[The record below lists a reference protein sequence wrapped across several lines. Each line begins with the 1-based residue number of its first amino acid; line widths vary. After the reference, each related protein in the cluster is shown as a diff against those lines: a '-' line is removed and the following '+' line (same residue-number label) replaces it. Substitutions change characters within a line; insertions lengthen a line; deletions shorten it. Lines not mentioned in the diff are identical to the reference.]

1 MSNPSGEEF
10 IRAALLFGLP
20 ALLQRGHEQ
29 EQKRENA
36 RNRIR
41 EAAKKDELTTRK
53 NILVERVMIAIERL
67 KSANDKEI
75 AQARLNQILH
85 TDLSKV
91 PEYEQLVD
99 SWYPETIARVPVTS
113 YRPISNVVFPLHQTQ
128 LPGSIGL
135 SNMLF
140 PIPQPQQRPA
150 PIVKEDEKKI
160 NVSKFSELERLAD
173 DIKSGNLTCAICLE
187 KFDKNDK
194 DVEIRRCLH
203 AFHKKCLTTWENT
216 GRTNGKVCPTCRQ

>member
-20 ALLQRGHEQ
+20 ALLQRGREQ
-29 EQKRENA
+29 EQKREHI
-36 RNRIR
+36 IR
-41 EAAKKDELTTRK
+41 ESAKKDELTTRK
-53 NILVERVMIAIERL
+53 NILVERVMIAIDRL
-67 KSANDKEI
+67 KSVNDKEI

-99 SWYPETIARVPVTS
+99 SWYPETIARAPITS
-113 YRPISNVVFPLHQTQ
+113 YRPIQQPRFSAAIFPLHRSTD
-128 LPGSIGL
+128 LLNVL
-135 SNMLF
+135 SPM
-140 PIPQPQQRPA
+140 PQPRPT

-160 NVSKFSELERLAD
+160 NVSKFTELERLAD

-187 KFDKNDK
+187 KFNKNDK